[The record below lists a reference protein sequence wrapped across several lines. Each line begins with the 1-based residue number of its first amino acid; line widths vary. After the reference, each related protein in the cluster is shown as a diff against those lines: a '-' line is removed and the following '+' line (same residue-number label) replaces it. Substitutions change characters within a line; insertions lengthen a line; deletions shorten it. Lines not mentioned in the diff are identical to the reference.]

1 MKIKGLLKPPIRL
14 FTRLLAEQLT
24 LARKP
29 APSEVP
35 PPASHWRP
43 SPRPLLKNSPNWP
56 ECALGNIVLAHSPSF
71 DWLISTGY
79 GLILAWSLQ
88 LGFILPVQPV
98 HAKGNRRLTWPNPGV
113 SSLSQSAVKFLCP
126 GHFVH
131 AVGNTLLINPRCWQY
146 FVDQPEPWLV
156 PAWSLIS

>member
-1 MKIKGLLKPPIRL
+1 MTWIKKLIGSGRSAV
-14 FTRLLAEQLT
+14 T
-24 LARKP
+24 ARRP
-29 APSEVP
+29 SPSEVP

-98 HAKGNRRLTWPNPGV
+98 HAKGNRRLTWPSPGV